1 MKIIIGGAG
10 EVGFHLAKLLSNE
23 LNDIIIVDMDKDKLA
38 FIENNL
44 DVMAFRGD
52 ITSFKA
58 LKEIKADEADMFI
71 TVTHLQNTNLTSAMI
86 AKKMGAKKTIAR
98 ISNPEFLHPDNQL
111 WMKSLGIDTLI
122 SPEQLAASEIYSLIQ
137 QSAFNTMHSF
147 ANGQLFLVGTV
158 LDQEAKIIG
167 KKYKDMYLTTKGGTE
182 NLFMPI
188 AIIRSNDRGQY
199 YTVIPDDNTEFLVGD
214 QIYFIVKK
222 SGIIE
227 IYKILNKK
235 QEYFKNITI
244 LGGGSIGIKTS
255 KILSEN
261 KHNVKLI
268 EINRQRAFDL
278 ADEMS
283 NLLIINGDGRDGEL
297 LVEEGISESD
307 AFIAVTGSSET
318 NIMSC
323 LLAKSKGVKKTIALV
338 ENIDYIHLSQEVG
351 INAFINKKLL
361 TADSIFRYIRQGQVL
376 DVTGISDLDAEVL
389 EFRIQENSNAAFKKI
404 SEFPYKNDAIIAGI
418 QRRNEGW
425 IPTEDFIIEPFDRV
439 VVFSQANLISK
450 VTKYFK

>member
-58 LKEIKADEADMFI
+58 LREIKADEADMFI
-71 TVTHLQNTNLTSAMI
+71 TVTQLQNTNLTSAMI

-111 WMKSLGIDTLI
+111 WVKSLGIDIII

-147 ANGQLFLVGTV
+147 ANGQLFLAGTV
-158 LDQEAKIIG
+158 LDKDAKILD
-167 KKYKDMYLTTKGGTE
+167 KKFKDMYLTSKGGTE

-188 AIIRSNDRGQY
+188 AIIRSNDRGEY
-199 YTVIPDDNTEFLVGD
+199 YTIIPESETEFQIGD

-227 IYKILNKK
+227 IYKILGKK
-235 QEYFKNITI
+235 QEYFKNIII

-255 KILSEN
+255 KILYEN

-268 EINRQRAFDL
+268 EINRHKAFDL

-283 NLLIINGDGRDGEL
+283 STLIINGDGRDGEL
-297 LVEEGISESD
+297 LVEEGISDSD

-338 ENIDYIHLSQEVG
+338 ENIDYIHLAQEVG

-361 TADSIFRYIRQGQVL
+361 TADSIFRYIRPGEVM

-389 EFRIQENSNAAFKKI
+389 EFKIQENSEAAFKKI
-404 SEFPYKNDAIIAGI
+404 SDFPYQQDAIIAGI
-418 QRRNEGW
+418 VRRNEGW
-425 IPTEDFIIEPFDRV
+425 IPTKDFILEPLDRV
-439 VVFSQANLISK
+439 VVFSQANFISK

>member
-23 LNDIIIVDMDKDKLA
+23 LNDIIIVDTDKDKLA

-52 ITSFKA
+52 ITSFSA

-86 AKKMGAKKTIAR
+86 AKKMGAKRTVAR
-98 ISNPEFLHPDNQL
+98 ISNPEFLHTDNQL
-111 WMKSLGIDTLI
+111 WVRSLGIDAII

-158 LDQEAKIIG
+158 LDNDAKIIG
-167 KKYKDMYLTTKGGTE
+167 KKYKDMYLTSKGGTE

-188 AIIRSNDRGQY
+188 AIVRSNDRGQY
-199 YTVIPDDNTEFLVGD
+199 YTIIPEADTEFLLGD

-227 IYKILNKK
+227 IYKILGKK
-235 QEYFKNITI
+235 QEYFKNII
-244 LGGGSIGIKTS
+244 VLGGGSIGVKTS
-255 KILSEN
+255 KILKEN
-261 KHNVKLI
+261 KHNVKII
-268 EINRQRAFDL
+268 ESDREKAFDL
-278 ADEMS
+278 ADDMS
-283 NLLIINGDGRDGEL
+283 DILIINGDGRDGEL
-297 LVEEGISESD
+297 LVEEGISDSD

-323 LLAKSKGVKKTIALV
+323 LLARSKGVKKTIALV

-361 TADSIFRYIRQGQVL
+361 TADSIFRYIRQGQVM

-389 EFRIQENSNAAFKKI
+389 EFKIREDSDAAFKRL
-404 SEFPYKNDAIIAGI
+404 EDFPYQKHAIIAGI
-418 QRRNEGW
+418 VRRNKGW
-425 IPTEDFIIEPFDRV
+425 IPTKDFVLEPLDRV
-439 VVFSQANLISK
+439 VVFSQTSLISK

>member
-23 LNDIIIVDMDKDKLA
+23 LNDIIIVDMDKEKLS

-52 ITSFKA
+52 ITSFNA
-58 LKEIKADEADMFI
+58 LKEIKVDEADMFI
-71 TVTHLQNTNLTSAMI
+71 TVTQLQNTNLTSAMI

-98 ISNPEFLHPDNQL
+98 ISNPEFLHADNQL
-111 WMKSLGIDTLI
+111 WIRSLGIDTII

-147 ANGQLFLVGTV
+147 ANSQLFLVGTI
-158 LDQEAKIIG
+158 LDSDSKILG
-167 KKYKDMYLTTKGGTE
+167 KKYGDMYLTTKGGIE
-182 NLFMPI
+182 NLFLPI
-188 AIIRSNDRGQY
+188 AIIRSNERGEY
-199 YTVIPDDNTEFLVGD
+199 ITIIPDENTEFKLGD

-227 IYKILNKK
+227 IYKILGKK
-235 QEYFKNITI
+235 QEYFKNII
-244 LGGGSIGIKTS
+244 VLGGGSIGVKTS
-255 KILSEN
+255 KILKEN

-268 EINRQRAFDL
+268 EIDRHKAFDL
-278 ADEMS
+278 ADELS
-283 NLLIINGDGRDGEL
+283 DILIINGDGRDGEL
-297 LVEEGISESD
+297 LTEEGISDSD

-361 TADSIFRYIRQGQVL
+361 SADSIFRYIRQGQVM

-389 EFRIQENSNAAFKKI
+389 EFKIQENSNSAFKKI
-404 SEFPYKNDAIIAGI
+404 KDFPYKDGAVIAGI
-418 QRRNEGW
+418 VRKNEGW
-425 IPTEDFIIEPFDRV
+425 IPSNEFIIEPFDRV
-439 VVFSQANLISK
+439 VVFTKSHLLSK

>member
-44 DVMAFRGD
+44 DVIAFRGD
-52 ITSFKA
+52 ITSFSA

-86 AKKMGAKKTIAR
+86 AKKMGAKKTVAR
-98 ISNPEFLHPDNQL
+98 ISNPEFLHTDNQL
-111 WMKSLGIDTLI
+111 WVRSLGIDAII

-147 ANGQLFLVGTV
+147 ANGQLFLAGTV
-158 LDQEAKIIG
+158 LDQDAKIIG
-167 KKYKDMYLTTKGGTE
+167 KKLKDIYLTTKGGNV

-188 AIIRSNDRGQY
+188 AIVRCNDRGEY
-199 YTVIPDDNTEFLVGD
+199 YTVIPEKETEFLIGD

-222 SGIIE
+222 TGILE
-227 IYKILNKK
+227 IYKILGKK
-235 QEYFKNITI
+235 QEYFKNII
-244 LGGGSIGIKTS
+244 VLGGGSIGVKTS
-255 KILSEN
+255 KILTEN

-268 EINRQRAFDL
+268 ESNREKAFDL
-278 ADEMS
+278 ADDL
-283 NLLIINGDGRDGEL
+283 NNILIINGDGRDGEL
-297 LVEEGISESD
+297 LIEEGISDSD

-361 TADSIFRYIRQGQVL
+361 TADSIFRYIRQGQVM
-376 DVTGISDLDAEVL
+376 DVTGIADLDAEVL
-389 EFRIQENSNAAFKKI
+389 EFKISEDSEAAFKKI
-404 SEFPYKNDAIIAGI
+404 ADFPYKKDAVIAGI
-418 QRRNEGW
+418 VRRNEGW
-425 IPTEDFIIEPFDRV
+425 IPTNDFILEPLDRI
-439 VVFSQANLISK
+439 VVFCQSNLIAK
-450 VTKYFK
+450 VTKFFK

>member
-23 LNDIIIVDMDKDKLA
+23 LNDIIIMDMDKEKLA
-38 FIENNL
+38 IIENNL

-52 ITSFKA
+52 ITSFNA
-58 LKEIKADEADMFI
+58 LKEIKVEEADMFI
-71 TVTHLQNTNLTSAMI
+71 TVTQLQNTNLTSAMI

-98 ISNPEFLHPDNQL
+98 ISNPEFLHSDNQL
-111 WMKSLGIDTLI
+111 WIRSLGIDTII
-122 SPEQLAASEIYSLIQ
+122 SPEQLAANEIYSLIQ

-147 ANGQLFLVGTV
+147 SNGQLFLVGTI
-158 LDQEAKIIG
+158 LDRDAKIIG
-167 KKYKDMYLTTKGGTE
+167 KKYNEMYLTTKGGIE

-188 AIIRSNDRGQY
+188 AIIRSNDRGEY
-199 YTVIPDDNTEFLVGD
+199 HTVIPDDQTEFKLGD

-222 SGIIE
+222 TGIIE
-227 IYKILNKK
+227 IYKILGKK
-235 QEYFKNITI
+235 QEYFKNII
-244 LGGGSIGIKTS
+244 VLGGGSIGVKTS
-255 KILSEN
+255 KILKEN

-268 EINRQRAFDL
+268 ELDRHKAFDL

-283 NLLIINGDGRDGEL
+283 DILIINGDGRDGEL
-297 LVEEGISESD
+297 LVEEGISDSD

-361 TADSIFRYIRQGQVL
+361 SADSIFRYIRQGQVM

-389 EFRIQENSNAAFKKI
+389 EFKIQENSNAAFKKI
-404 SEFPYKNDAIIAGI
+404 KDFPYKDGAVIAGI
-418 QRRNEGW
+418 LRRNEGW
-425 IPTEDFIIEPFDRV
+425 IPTEEFIMEPFDRV
-439 VVFSQANLISK
+439 VVFSQANLLSK
-450 VTKYFK
+450 ITKYFK

>member
-23 LNDIIIVDMDKDKLA
+23 LNDIIIVDMDKEKLA

-52 ITSFKA
+52 ITSFNA
-58 LKEIKADEADMFI
+58 LREIKVDEADMFI
-71 TVTHLQNTNLTSAMI
+71 TVTQLQNTNLTSAMI

-111 WMKSLGIDTLI
+111 WIKSLGIDTII
-122 SPEQLAASEIYSLIQ
+122 SPEQLAANEIYSLIQ

-158 LDQEAKIIG
+158 LDQDAKIIG
-167 KKYKDMYLTTKGGTE
+167 KKFKDMYLTTKGGVE

-188 AIIRSNDRGQY
+188 AIIRSNERGEY
-199 YTVIPDDNTEFLVGD
+199 YTIIPDPETEFLIGD

-222 SGIIE
+222 SGVIE
-227 IYKILNKK
+227 IYKILGKK
-235 QEYFKNITI
+235 QEYFKNII
-244 LGGGSIGIKTS
+244 VLGGGSIGVKTS
-255 KILSEN
+255 RILKEN
-261 KHNVKLI
+261 KHNVKVI
-268 EINRQRAFDL
+268 EIDRHKAFDL

-297 LVEEGISESD
+297 LVEEGISDSD

-361 TADSIFRYIRQGQVL
+361 TADSIFRYIRQGQVM

-389 EFRIQENSNAAFKKI
+389 EFKIKENSNAAFKKI
-404 SEFPYKNDAIIAGI
+404 SDFPYKNDAVIAGI
-418 QRRNEGW
+418 VRRNEGI
-425 IPTEDFIIEPFDRV
+425 IPTNDYIIEPFDRV

>member
-188 AIIRSNDRGQY
+188 AIIRSNERGQY

>member
-23 LNDIIIVDMDKDKLA
+23 LNDIIIVDMDKEKLS

-52 ITSFKA
+52 ITSFNA
-58 LKEIKADEADMFI
+58 LKEIKVDEADMFI
-71 TVTHLQNTNLTSAMI
+71 TVTQLQNTNLTSAMI

-98 ISNPEFLHPDNQL
+98 ISNPEFLHADNQL
-111 WMKSLGIDTLI
+111 WIRSLGIDTII

-147 ANGQLFLVGTV
+147 ANSQLFLVGTI
-158 LDQEAKIIG
+158 LDSDSKILG
-167 KKYKDMYLTTKGGTE
+167 KKYGDMYLTTKGGIE
-182 NLFMPI
+182 NLFLPI
-188 AIIRSNDRGQY
+188 AIIRSNERGEY
-199 YTVIPDDNTEFLVGD
+199 ITIIPDVNTEFKLGD

-227 IYKILNKK
+227 IYKILGKK
-235 QEYFKNITI
+235 QEYFKNII
-244 LGGGSIGIKTS
+244 VLGGGSIGVKTS
-255 KILSEN
+255 KILKEN

-268 EINRQRAFDL
+268 EIDRHKAFDL
-278 ADEMS
+278 ADELS
-283 NLLIINGDGRDGEL
+283 DILIINGDGRDGEL
-297 LVEEGISESD
+297 LTEEGISDSD

-361 TADSIFRYIRQGQVL
+361 SADSIFRYIRQGQVM

-389 EFRIQENSNAAFKKI
+389 EFKIQENSNSAFKKI
-404 SEFPYKNDAIIAGI
+404 KDFPYKDGAVIAGI
-418 QRRNEGW
+418 VRKNEGW
-425 IPTEDFIIEPFDRV
+425 IPSNEFIIEPFDRV
-439 VVFSQANLISK
+439 VVFTKSHLLSK

>member
-52 ITSFKA
+52 ITSFSA

-71 TVTHLQNTNLTSAMI
+71 TVTQLQNTNLTSAMI
-86 AKKMGAKKTIAR
+86 AKKMGAKKTVAR
-98 ISNPEFLHPDNQL
+98 ISNPEFLHRDNQL
-111 WMKSLGIDTLI
+111 WVRSLGIDAII

-158 LDQEAKIIG
+158 LDRDAKIIG
-167 KKYKDMYLTTKGGTE
+167 KRYKDMYLTSKGGFE

-188 AIIRSNDRGQY
+188 AIIRSNERGEY
-199 YTVIPDDNTEFLVGD
+199 YTIIPEDDTEFQLGD
-214 QIYFIVKK
+214 QIYFIVRKT
-222 SGIIE
+222 GIIE
-227 IYKILNKK
+227 IYKILGKK
-235 QEYFKNITI
+235 QEYFKNII
-244 LGGGSIGIKTS
+244 VLGGGSIGIKTS
-255 KILSEN
+255 KILNEN

-268 EINRQRAFDL
+268 EINREKAFDL
-278 ADEMS
+278 ADDLS
-283 NLLIINGDGRDGEL
+283 DILIINGDGRDGEL
-297 LVEEGISESD
+297 LVEEGISDSD

-323 LLAKSKGVKKTIALV
+323 LLARSKGVKKTIALV

-361 TADSIFRYIRQGQVL
+361 SADSIFRYIRQGQVM

-389 EFRIQENSNAAFKKI
+389 EFKIHEDSDAAYKKI
-404 SEFPYKNDAIIAGI
+404 SDFPYSKDAVIAGI
-418 QRRNEGW
+418 VRRNEGW
-425 IPTEDFIIEPFDRV
+425 IPTKDFVLEPLDRV

-450 VTKYFK
+450 VTKFFK

>member
-38 FIENNL
+38 LIENNL

-52 ITSFKA
+52 ITSFSA

-86 AKKMGAKKTIAR
+86 AKKMGAKRTVAR
-98 ISNPEFLHPDNQL
+98 ISNPEFLHTDNQL
-111 WMKSLGIDTLI
+111 WVRSLGIDAII

-158 LDQEAKIIG
+158 LDNDAKIIG
-167 KKYKDMYLTTKGGTE
+167 KKYKDMYLTSKGGTE

-188 AIIRSNDRGQY
+188 AIVRSNERGHY
-199 YTVIPDDNTEFLVGD
+199 YTIIPEDNTEFQLGD

-227 IYKILNKK
+227 IYKILGKK
-235 QEYFKNITI
+235 QEYFKNII
-244 LGGGSIGIKTS
+244 VLGGGSIGVKTS
-255 KILSEN
+255 KILKEN
-261 KHNVKLI
+261 KHNVKII
-268 EINRQRAFDL
+268 ESDRDKAFDL
-278 ADEMS
+278 ADDMS
-283 NLLIINGDGRDGEL
+283 DILIINGDGRDGEL
-297 LVEEGISESD
+297 LVEEGISDSD

-323 LLAKSKGVKKTIALV
+323 LLARSKGVKKTIALV

-361 TADSIFRYIRQGQVL
+361 TADSIFRYIRQGQVM

-389 EFRIQENSNAAFKKI
+389 EFKIREDSDAAFKKL
-404 SEFPYKNDAIIAGI
+404 EDFPYQKYAIIAGI
-418 QRRNEGW
+418 VRRNKGW
-425 IPTEDFIIEPFDRV
+425 IPTKDFILEPLDRV
-439 VVFSQANLISK
+439 VVFSQTSLISK

>member
-167 KKYKDMYLTTKGGTE
+167 KKYKDMYLTTKGGHE

-188 AIIRSNDRGQY
+188 AIIRSNERGHY
-199 YTVIPDDNTEFLVGD
+199 YTVIPDDNTEFLIGD

-255 KILSEN
+255 RILSEN

-404 SEFPYKNDAIIAGI
+404 SDFPYKNDAVIAGI
-418 QRRNEGW
+418 LRRNEGW

>member
-10 EVGFHLAKLLSNE
+10 EVGFHLAKLLSHE
-23 LNDIIIVDMDKDKLA
+23 LNDIIIVDTDKDKLA
-38 FIENNL
+38 LIENNL

-52 ITSFKA
+52 ITSFSA

-86 AKKMGAKKTIAR
+86 AKKMGAKKTVAR
-98 ISNPEFLHPDNQL
+98 ISNPEFLHTDNQL
-111 WMKSLGIDTLI
+111 WVRSLGIDAII

-147 ANGQLFLVGTV
+147 ANGQLFLAGTV
-158 LDQEAKIIG
+158 LDEDAKIIG
-167 KKYKDMYLTTKGGTE
+167 KKYKDMYLTTKGGSI

-188 AIIRSNDRGQY
+188 AIIRSNDRGEY
-199 YTVIPDDNTEFLVGD
+199 YTIIPEADTEFNIGD

-222 SGIIE
+222 SGILE
-227 IYKILNKK
+227 IYKILGKK
-235 QEYFKNITI
+235 QEYFKNII
-244 LGGGSIGIKTS
+244 VLGGGSIGVRIS
-255 KILSEN
+255 KILTEN

-268 EINRQRAFDL
+268 ENNREKAFDL
-278 ADEMS
+278 ADDLS
-283 NLLIINGDGRDGEL
+283 NILIINGDGRDGEL
-297 LVEEGISESD
+297 LIEEGISDSD

-323 LLAKSKGVKKTIALV
+323 LLAQSKGVKKTIALV

-361 TADSIFRYIRQGQVL
+361 SADSIFRYIRQGQVM

-389 EFRIQENSNAAFKKI
+389 EFKITEDSEAAFKKI
-404 SEFPYKNDAIIAGI
+404 SDFPYAKDAVIAGI
-418 QRRNEGW
+418 VRRNEGW
-425 IPTEDFIIEPFDRV
+425 IPTEDFILEPLDRI
-439 VVFSQANLISK
+439 VVFCQSNLISK
-450 VTKYFK
+450 VTKFFK

>member
-58 LKEIKADEADMFI
+58 LREIKVEEADMFI

-98 ISNPEFLHPDNQL
+98 ISNPEFLHPDNQS
-111 WMKSLGIDTLI
+111 WVKSLGIDILI

-147 ANGQLFLVGTV
+147 ANGQLFLAGTI
-158 LDQEAKIIG
+158 LDRDAKIIG
-167 KKYKDMYLTTKGGTE
+167 KKFKDMYLTTKGGTE
-182 NLFMPI
+182 NLFLPI
-188 AIIRSNDRGQY
+188 AVIRSNDRGEY
-199 YTVIPDDNTEFLVGD
+199 YTIIPDQETEFQIGD

-227 IYKILNKK
+227 IYKILGKK
-235 QEYFKNITI
+235 QEYFKNII
-244 LGGGSIGIKTS
+244 LLGGGSIGIKTS
-255 KILSEN
+255 KILTEN

-268 EINRQRAFDL
+268 EINRHKAFDL

-283 NLLIINGDGRDGEL
+283 NTLIINGDGRDGEL
-297 LVEEGISESD
+297 LVEEGISNSD

-361 TADSIFRYIRQGQVL
+361 TADSIFRYIRQGQVM
-376 DVTGISDLDAEVL
+376 DVAGISDLDAEVL
-389 EFRIQENSNAAFKKI
+389 EFKIKENSEAAFKKI
-404 SEFPYKNDAIIAGI
+404 QDFPYKKDAVIAGI
-418 QRRNEGW
+418 VRRNEGW
-425 IPTEDFIIEPFDRV
+425 IPTEDFILEPLDRV

>member
-1 MKIIIGGAG
+1 MRIIIGGAG

-23 LNDIIIVDMDKDKLA
+23 LNDIIIVDMDKEKLA

-52 ITSFKA
+52 ITSFNA

-71 TVTHLQNTNLTSAMI
+71 TVTQLQNTNLTSAMI
-86 AKKMGAKKTIAR
+86 AKKMGAKKTVAR
-98 ISNPEFLHPDNQL
+98 ISNPEFLHTDNQL
-111 WMKSLGIDTLI
+111 WVRSLGIDAII

-147 ANGQLFLVGTV
+147 ANGQLFLAGTV
-158 LDQEAKIIG
+158 LDEDAKIIG
-167 KKYKDMYLTTKGGTE
+167 KKFKDMYLTTKGGSI

-188 AIIRSNDRGQY
+188 AIIRSNDRGEY
-199 YTVIPDDNTEFLVGD
+199 YTIIPEAETEFLIGD

-222 SGIIE
+222 TGIIE
-227 IYKILNKK
+227 IYKILGKK
-235 QEYFKNITI
+235 QEYFKNII
-244 LGGGSIGIKTS
+244 VLGGGSIGVKTS
-255 KILSEN
+255 KILTEN

-268 EINRQRAFDL
+268 EINREKAFDL
-278 ADEMS
+278 ADDLS
-283 NLLIINGDGRDGEL
+283 NILIINGDGRDGEL
-297 LVEEGISESD
+297 LMEEGISDVD

-361 TADSIFRYIRQGQVL
+361 SADSIFRYIRQGQVM

-389 EFRIQENSNAAFKKI
+389 EFKISEDSEAAYKKI
-404 SEFPYKNDAIIAGI
+404 SDFPYNKDAVIAGI
-418 QRRNEGW
+418 VRRNEGW
-425 IPTEDFIIEPFDRV
+425 IPTSDFVLEPLDRI
-439 VVFSQANLISK
+439 VVFCQANLIGK
-450 VTKYFK
+450 VTKFFK

>member
-23 LNDIIIVDMDKDKLA
+23 LNDIIIVDMDKEKLA

-44 DVMAFRGD
+44 DVMTFRGD
-52 ITSFKA
+52 ITSFDA
-58 LKEIKADEADMFI
+58 LREIKVDEADMFI

-111 WMKSLGIDTLI
+111 WIRSLGIDTII

-158 LDQEAKIIG
+158 LDKDAKIIN
-167 KKYKDMYLTTKGGTE
+167 KKFNEMYLTTKGGQE

-188 AIIRSNDRGQY
+188 AIIRHNEKGEY
-199 YTVIPDDNTEFLVGD
+199 YTIIPDQDTEFLIGD

-222 SGIIE
+222 SGVIE
-227 IYKILNKK
+227 VYKMLGKK
-235 QEYFKNITI
+235 QEYFKNII
-244 LGGGSIGIKTS
+244 VLGGGSIGVKTS
-255 KILSEN
+255 RILKEN
-261 KHNVKLI
+261 KHNVKII
-268 EINRQRAFDL
+268 EINRHKAFDL

-297 LVEEGISESD
+297 LVEEGISDSD

-361 TADSIFRYIRQGQVL
+361 TADSIFRYIRQGQVM
-376 DVTGISDLDAEVL
+376 DVAGISDLDAEVL
-389 EFRIQENSNAAFKKI
+389 EFKIKENSEAAFQKI
-404 SEFPYKNDAIIAGI
+404 SDFPYSTNAVIAGI
-418 QRRNEGW
+418 VRRNQGF
-425 IPTEDFIIEPFDRV
+425 IPTKDFVMEPLDRV